1 MVGQNVLL
9 ELVEGDKVQLY
20 VYTAAGI
27 TDHKNSHYTQFIG
40 TLLRPSVDT
49 LATIMRKLGTSDTA
63 EDDVSV
69 ADDTSMRSRGM
80 NGDASQ
86 RRRGGSKNRVLSPGP
101 QSPSASTKNVI
112 QEEEEPPLQLQVP
125 VRNENGGANGT
136 AGEEISN
143 GATNGTV
150 HTNGSTNGTS
160 NGDAATTAEKE
171 AAAAGGGK
179 SSQSYL
185 ALTKLGMGGQKEG
198 KVSPAP
204 KEAHAKKS
212 ESPTKNVSKESG
224 KRKTMA
230 EMASSTL
237 KGFTKM

>member
-1 MVGQNVLL
+1 M
-9 ELVEGDKVQLY
+9 
-20 VYTAAGI
+20 
-27 TDHKNSHYTQFIG
+27 
-40 TLLRPSVDT
+40 
-49 LATIMRKLGTSDTA
+49 ATIMRKLGTSDTA

-136 AGEEISN
+136 GEEISN
-143 GATNGTV
+143 GTTNGTV

-160 NGDAATTAEKE
+160 NGDAATVAEKE